1 MFLAHVEVLPEDLVT
16 APPIRVDHRN
26 ALVAQDLVRICIPN
40 VVLVAVDG
48 EASVRVLLVVV
59 PVALADVPL
68 PLLDHVL
75 FLHLRQQVQH
85 EALVEVEDQQSVC
98 NAEAV
103 LSREARQLPVGVT
116 EWVLKEPG
124 DVFVGSPSLGPV
136 SRLVGLL
143 NHLGEVAI
151 SLLGKGSEISEKYYL
166 PANHVRS
173 LHHIW
178 VTVEETF
185 DTCAPR
191 LQR

>member
-16 APPIRVDHRN
+16 APPVRVDHRN
-26 ALVAQDLVRICIPN
+26 ALVAQDLVRICITN

-75 FLHLRQQVQH
+75 LLHLRQQVQH
-85 EALVEVEDQQSVC
+85 EALVEVEDQQCVC

-116 EWVLKEPG
+116 EWVLEEPG

-151 SLLGKGSEISEKYYL
+151 SLLGKGSEISEK
-166 PANHVRS
+166 
-173 LHHIW
+173 
-178 VTVEETF
+178 
-185 DTCAPR
+185 
-191 LQR
+191 

>member
-1 MFLAHVEVLPEDLVT
+1 MSPWVFLDLSWMIVVVGLLLLKFLILRYRFRRPWVLFPL
-16 APPIRVDHRN
+16 H
-26 ALVAQDLVRICIPN
+26 L
-40 VVLVAVDG
+40 
-48 EASVRVLLVVV
+48 VLL
-59 PVALADVPL
+59 
-68 PLLDHVL
+68 
-75 FLHLRQQVQH
+75 LHLRQQVQH

-116 EWVLKEPG
+116 EWVLEEPG
-124 DVFVGSPSLGPV
+124 DVFVDSPSLGPV

-143 NHLGEVAI
+143 NHLGKVAI

-166 PANHVRS
+166 PADHVSS
-173 LHHIW
+173 LHHIR